1 MRNFR
6 RVPAGMTRHKEK
18 NLEEVYMDIEKMVKV
33 AFRALDE
40 KLAVNINV
48 IDISKVSVIA
58 DYFMVAA
65 GNNANQVQAI
75 ADNVMEKMG
84 KAGYEI
90 RQVEGYQTARWILL
104 DYHDVVIHVFNQEDR
119 EFYNLERIWR
129 DGRFVDT
136 ETLKED
142 CEQA

>member
-1 MRNFR
+1 MRAFR
-6 RVPAGMTRHKEK
+6 KIPAEDDPPYRK

-75 ADNVMEKMG
+75 ADNVMEKMV

-142 CEQA
+142 HEQA

>member
-1 MRNFR
+1 
-6 RVPAGMTRHKEK
+6 MTHHKEK

-136 ETLKED
+136 ETLKEA